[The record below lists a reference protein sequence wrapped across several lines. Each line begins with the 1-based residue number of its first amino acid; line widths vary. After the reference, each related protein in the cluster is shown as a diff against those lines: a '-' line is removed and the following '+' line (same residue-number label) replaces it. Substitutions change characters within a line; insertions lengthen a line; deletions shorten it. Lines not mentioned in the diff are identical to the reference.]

1 MHELPPLTKKGSP
14 LTEGELEGL
23 RRLGLIVRRAR
34 WDHGW
39 SQRRL
44 ERIAHVDQTTIS
56 RLENGRL
63 VYFSLTR
70 FARLIGV
77 LGDTIELRPPID
89 PRRPPDAENSITQE
103 PL

>member
-23 RRLGLIVRRAR
+23 RRLGLIIRRAR

-44 ERIAHVDQTTIS
+44 ERIANVDQTTIS

-70 FARLIGV
+70 LARLVGV
-77 LGDTIELRPPID
+77 LGGAVDLRRPD
-89 PRRPPDAENSITQE
+89 SRQPPDAENGITQK

>member
-14 LTEGELEGL
+14 ISERELEGL
-23 RRLGLIVRRAR
+23 RRLGLIIRRAR

-44 ERIAHVDQTTIS
+44 ERIAYVDQTTIS

-70 FARLIGV
+70 LARLIGV
-77 LGDTIELRPPID
+77 LGDAIDLRPPGD
-89 PRRPPDAENSITQE
+89 PAHPSDAENGITQRPE
-103 PL
+103 